1 MIKYN
6 SKSNASV
13 CVRFAINHI
22 NSLKHAN
29 LLRKIHYDIIFIVFS
44 FRFVSLRFFTF
55 YFLLF
60 RFFFHCF
67 FSILFYVSLIFTGCF
82 RYFSRCFLFAFIFL
96 FLLLLLVFLRFSICR
111 YSKIDL
117 MHKNLLFN
125 IISTVSKI
133 DFFVV
138 PR

>member
-13 CVRFAINHI
+13 YVRFAINHI

-67 FSILFYVSLIFTGCF
+67 FSILFYVSLILRGVFVTF
-82 RYFSRCFLFAFIFL
+82 LAVFFSRLFFF
-96 FLLLLLVFLRFSICR
+96 FYCCCWFF
-111 YSKIDL
+111 Y
-117 MHKNLLFN
+117 
-125 IISTVSKI
+125 VSQFAGTLKLI
-133 DFFVV
+133 
-138 PR
+138 